1 MYNIADLNA
10 MSPEQLKDIASSM
23 GLKKVDINDK
33 NSLVFGILD
42 KQAEDMV
49 ASAAEK
55 KRNSAKDQPSAKK
68 SSRAK
73 INLPLTQINPP
84 IRIPKRKLPQ
94 RFLPKPPR
102 LPLPKSADA
111 NQRLS

>member
-68 SSRAK
+68 SNAK
-73 INLPLTQINPP
+73 KQ
-84 IRIPKRKLPQ
+84 
-94 RFLPKPPR
+94 PR
-102 LPLPKSADA
+102 ENKSAADTDKSSDKNSEKKA
-111 NQRLS
+111 AYVSVTRQLQISPLLWRS